1 VGTYTQWDKSRKLAK
16 VIWVYGPES
25 ALVQEVTGFVRS
37 SVSASG
43 MDRFAYDAA
52 VNTEA
57 EIWDSVYSRSLSDSS
72 SRLIEVS
79 GADKLKSVDRLL
91 EWIST
96 YSKHSPETTLLL
108 TSVEE
113 PTAPG
118 IKAPKVTV
126 IKCVMHRPEDKLAW
140 TIRTGNFSEST
151 AKRLLE
157 YKNGDLEETYGICQ
171 KIRALLPDQAG
182 VELSLETLQSLDE
195 ETPQGFVEAL
205 VERDKPRAF
214 AAISSVSGER
224 VGGILS
230 QLDYTLS
237 LVDRLRDVFSE
248 TPRGQKLD
256 SISGFPMSRFSE
268 VAPAARTYTF
278 QDLVR
283 CRQILTLLESY
294 HRQGISDGLLEALV
308 SLW

>member
-1 VGTYTQWDKSRKLAK
+1 MGTYTQWDKSRKLAK
-16 VIWVYGPES
+16 VIWVYGPET
-25 ALVQEVTGFVRS
+25 ALIQEVKKFVRS
-37 SVSASG
+37 SVAASEL
-43 MDRFAYDAA
+43 DRLSYDAA
-52 VNTEA
+52 VNTQA
-57 EIWDSVYSRSLSDSS
+57 EIWDAVYSRSLVDGV
-72 SRLIEVS
+72 SRLVEVS
-79 GADKLKSVDRLL
+79 NADKLNNVDRLL
-91 EWIST
+91 EWISV

-108 TSVEE
+108 ISPDE
-113 PTAPG
+113 PTSAA

-126 IKCVMHRPEDKLAW
+126 VKCVMHRPEDKLSW
-140 TIRTGNFSEST
+140 TVRTGNFSEST

-157 YKNGDLEETYGICQ
+157 YKNGNLEETYGICQ
-171 KIRALLPDQAG
+171 KIRALLPEQSG
-182 VELSLETLQSLDE
+182 IELSLDTLQSLDE

-214 AAISSVSGER
+214 AAISGVSGER

-237 LVDRLRDVFSE
+237 LVDKLRDVFSE

-256 SISGFPMSRFSE
+256 SIPGFPMSRFSE

-283 CRQILTLLESY
+283 CRQVLTLLESY
-294 HRQGISDGLLEALV
+294 HRQGISEGLLEALV